1 MRTLYID
8 INNKPVQNTDEMICV
23 SDNETLLNDFFYELG
38 CSILS
43 KSGINVPKAQ
53 LISGFNLPENVD
65 AYAKIIKQWEELKAI
80 LFGNDVEGEFNVH
93 LPKEYMSWLGNH
105 SNQEYRAICRNK
117 SYDCTKELIVT
128 IDVKEFYDEYVNDD
142 FIRSL
147 VKTLR
152 ENNDIK
158 QIVFNDDVVTR
169 KSQIVKKLKKQFDD
183 LSFIAYENF
192 SDHVDILSANTQ
204 NNNNCKSFMYAI
216 QEVTEDYYSII
227 NTKGDVILDDVA
239 IYSNSLVLSNNKVY
253 MISNKNEIKEVV
265 YDGHRGISLKY
276 SINDRPISEESHT
289 ICELDNGKILIF
301 DKNMN
306 VIMNKEFDDAK
317 YAYSDFVLI
326 KDNSKWGVYDSRT
339 KQYIITPQYDEMN
352 WLYRGMYA
360 VSKLIGKKCRWGVI
374 NNKNEELYPFE
385 NDEIVS
391 ATIQKDYTCI
401 IVKKGTKYGIIKYDS
416 EGRQEMVPFEYSYI
430 DKVFDI
436 SEEDRGVSFFE
447 CHNDYGT
454 TVIDSDG
461 FEIIPMT
468 RGISFI
474 SVGDS
479 QITAEVQY
487 AEDDDEYETED
498 IIGEISY
505 CPQKRTSLGVR
516 IDHNILYDSNMN
528 TIYETTYDRYL
539 SLVDNKYIIEQTN
552 ARGLSTDIVKILD
565 LKGRILFSTEAHSL
579 SSIGNDLFALF
590 TTNGELKIIDKLGKT
605 KYNLGS
611 DVWYVP
617 RVSDS
622 IIYFIEAQE
631 NKQSRKSK
639 GILMSIQTD
648 GSKRKID
655 ELNNLCH
662 LGNFINSNL
671 VELRTEDWKVGL
683 YDLQNK
689 KMIFNFDA
697 WYFCDN
703 GNGIEVRKDNDFHYY
718 DYSGKEIFNNEGKKL
733 WIL

>member
-1 MRTLYID
+1 M
-8 INNKPVQNTDEMICV
+8 
-23 SDNETLLNDFFYELG
+23 
-38 CSILS
+38 
-43 KSGINVPKAQ
+43 
-53 LISGFNLPENVD
+53 
-65 AYAKIIKQWEELKAI
+65 
-80 LFGNDVEGEFNVH
+80 
-93 LPKEYMSWLGNH
+93 
-105 SNQEYRAICRNK
+105 
-117 SYDCTKELIVT
+117 
-128 IDVKEFYDEYVNDD
+128 
-142 FIRSL
+142 
-147 VKTLR
+147 R

-401 IVKKGTKYGIIKYDS
+401 IVKKG
-416 EGRQEMVPFEYSYI
+416 RNMV
-430 DKVFDI
+430 
-436 SEEDRGVSFFE
+436 
-447 CHNDYGT
+447 
-454 TVIDSDG
+454 
-461 FEIIPMT
+461 
-468 RGISFI
+468 
-474 SVGDS
+474 
-479 QITAEVQY
+479 
-487 AEDDDEYETED
+487 
-498 IIGEISY
+498 
-505 CPQKRTSLGVR
+505 
-516 IDHNILYDSNMN
+516 
-528 TIYETTYDRYL
+528 
-539 SLVDNKYIIEQTN
+539 
-552 ARGLSTDIVKILD
+552 
-565 LKGRILFSTEAHSL
+565 
-579 SSIGNDLFALF
+579 
-590 TTNGELKIIDKLGKT
+590 
-605 KYNLGS
+605 
-611 DVWYVP
+611 
-617 RVSDS
+617 
-622 IIYFIEAQE
+622 
-631 NKQSRKSK
+631 
-639 GILMSIQTD
+639 
-648 GSKRKID
+648 
-655 ELNNLCH
+655 
-662 LGNFINSNL
+662 
-671 VELRTEDWKVGL
+671 
-683 YDLQNK
+683 
-689 KMIFNFDA
+689 
-697 WYFCDN
+697 
-703 GNGIEVRKDNDFHYY
+703 
-718 DYSGKEIFNNEGKKL
+718 
-733 WIL
+733 

>member
-1 MRTLYID
+1 
-8 INNKPVQNTDEMICV
+8 
-23 SDNETLLNDFFYELG
+23 
-38 CSILS
+38 
-43 KSGINVPKAQ
+43 
-53 LISGFNLPENVD
+53 
-65 AYAKIIKQWEELKAI
+65 
-80 LFGNDVEGEFNVH
+80 
-93 LPKEYMSWLGNH
+93 
-105 SNQEYRAICRNK
+105 
-117 SYDCTKELIVT
+117 
-128 IDVKEFYDEYVNDD
+128 
-142 FIRSL
+142 
-147 VKTLR
+147 
-152 ENNDIK
+152 
-158 QIVFNDDVVTR
+158 
-169 KSQIVKKLKKQFDD
+169 
-183 LSFIAYENF
+183 
-192 SDHVDILSANTQ
+192 
-204 NNNNCKSFMYAI
+204 
-216 QEVTEDYYSII
+216 
-227 NTKGDVILDDVA
+227 
-239 IYSNSLVLSNNKVY
+239 
-253 MISNKNEIKEVV
+253 
-265 YDGHRGISLKY
+265 
-276 SINDRPISEESHT
+276 
-289 ICELDNGKILIF
+289 
-301 DKNMN
+301 
-306 VIMNKEFDDAK
+306 
-317 YAYSDFVLI
+317 
-326 KDNSKWGVYDSRT
+326 
-339 KQYIITPQYDEMN
+339 
-352 WLYRGMYA
+352 
-360 VSKLIGKKCRWGVI
+360 
-374 NNKNEELYPFE
+374 
-385 NDEIVS
+385 
-391 ATIQKDYTCI
+391 
-401 IVKKGTKYGIIKYDS
+401 
-416 EGRQEMVPFEYSYI
+416 
-430 DKVFDI
+430 
-436 SEEDRGVSFFE
+436 
-447 CHNDYGT
+447 
-454 TVIDSDG
+454 
-461 FEIIPMT
+461 MT

-689 KMIFNFDA
+689 K
-697 WYFCDN
+697 
-703 GNGIEVRKDNDFHYY
+703 
-718 DYSGKEIFNNEGKKL
+718 
-733 WIL
+733 